1 MLEAGFS
8 SVDFTPSVPI
18 PLAGYFGLGE
28 RLSDHVRDPL
38 TVRALALKQRTQTVV
53 LVAFDLLMITEELGR
68 QLEGR
73 VADLS
78 IKLVVHATHS
88 HSAMGGFVDS
98 WVGHRALGRYRR
110 WALLHL
116 LHHGEK
122 AIRQAVA
129 DLQPAKTFSTTDS
142 IPHLARS
149 RRDPNGPVD
158 DQFVGLKIERERDEG
173 WLVSFPGHP
182 VIVAERD
189 PLGVS
194 GDFPGEV
201 VRRLEATD
209 VAFAMYV
216 QGALGG
222 VDVWFPESPI
232 SVEDNLDQQ
241 VEPIVEAARRSLKG
255 AKTSDAELVWSQQ
268 PLAMPPC
275 DSRPFF
281 EDQWLARLLD
291 FPLRFLV
298 NFLFHG
304 SQSDELTMK
313 GFRLG
318 DFCLLGTP
326 ADLGVSIAL
335 ALKDMAYC
343 SGVDSTIAASQCDG
357 YAGYL
362 HFPDEY
368 RHAPPEETRDMAI
381 YENAMS
387 MYGRNMGLRVFQVA
401 CRNLDRLTTL

>member
-1 MLEAGFS
+1 MLEAGFAC
-8 SVDFTPSVPI
+8 VDFTPSVPI

-38 TVRALALKQRTQTVV
+38 KVRALALKQKQRRVV
-53 LVAFDLLMITEELGR
+53 LVAFDLLMVTEELSR
-68 QLEGR
+68 QLERR
-73 VADLS
+73 VSDLG
-78 IKLVVHATHS
+78 IKVIVHATHS
-88 HSAMGGFVDS
+88 HSALGGFVDS

-110 WALLHL
+110 WSLLHL

-122 AIRQAVA
+122 AIREALGDLRPATVHAAVER
-129 DLQPAKTFSTTDS
+129 
-142 IPHLARS
+142 IPKLAIN
-149 RRDPNGPVD
+149 RRDSEGPVD
-158 DQFVGLKIERERDEG
+158 DQFVGLKIVRDRDEG

-189 PLGVS
+189 PKAVS
-194 GDFPGEV
+194 ADFPGEV
-201 VRRLEATD
+201 LRRIEASGIS
-209 VAFAMYV
+209 FAMYV

-222 VDVWFPESPI
+222 VDVWFPDTPI
-232 SVEDNLDQQ
+232 TVEDNLDQQ
-241 VEPIVEAARRSLKG
+241 AAPIVEAAQTCL
-255 AKTSDAELVWSQQ
+255 ANAQTDELELVWSERE
-268 PLAMPPC
+268 LLLPPC

-291 FPLRFLV
+291 FPLRYLV
-298 NFLFHG
+298 NMLFTG
-304 SQSDELTMK
+304 SQSDRLTMK

-318 DFCLLGTP
+318 NFCLLGTP

-343 SGVDSTIAASQCDG
+343 QDVDCAIAASQCDG

-368 RHAPPEETRDMAI
+368 RQAPSKETRDMAV

-387 MYGRNMGLRVFQVA
+387 MYGRKMGLRVFETA
-401 CRNLDRLTTL
+401 CGVFEGLVR